1 MGLIRSKQLNKNMT
15 GDFTF
20 SGTTIFV
27 QTSSAQPAVI
37 ISGSQEVVP
46 TSIYSGSIYIAGLG
60 TFADTGSNEVIDLGN
75 NSF

>member
-1 MGLIRSKQLNKNMT
+1 MSLIRSKQLSKNMT

-20 SGTTIFV
+20 SGKTNFV

-60 TFADTGSNEVIDLGN
+60 TFADTGSNEVIDLGD

>member
-1 MGLIRSKQLNKNMT
+1 MSLIRSKQLSKNMT

-20 SGTTIFV
+20 SGKTTFV

-46 TSIYSGSIYIAGLG
+46 TSIYSGSIFIAGLG
-60 TFADTGSNEVIDLGN
+60 TFADTGSNKVIDLGN

>member
-1 MGLIRSKQLNKNMT
+1 MSLIRSKQLSKNMT

-20 SGTTIFV
+20 SGKTTFV

-46 TSIYSGSIYIAGLG
+46 TTIYSGSIFIAGLG
-60 TFADTGSNEVIDLGN
+60 TFADTGSNKVIDLGN

>member
-1 MGLIRSKQLNKNMT
+1 MT

-20 SGTTIFV
+20 SGMTTFI
-27 QTSSAQPAVI
+27 QTSSAKPAIV
-37 ISGSQEVVP
+37 ISGSQEVGP

-60 TFADTGSNEVIDLGN
+60 TFADTGSNEVIDLGD

>member
-1 MGLIRSKQLNKNMT
+1 MAQIRSKQLYKSMT

-20 SGTTIFV
+20 SGKTTFI
-27 QTSSAQPAVI
+27 QTSSTQPAVV

-46 TSIYSGSIYIAGLG
+46 TTIYSGSIYIAGLG
-60 TFADTGSNEVIDLGN
+60 TFADTGSNKVIDLGD

>member
-1 MGLIRSKQLNKNMT
+1 MALIRSKQFNKSMA

-20 SGTTIFV
+20 SGKTTFV
-27 QTSSAQPAVI
+27 QTSSAQPAIVV
-37 ISGSQEVVP
+37 SGSQEVVP
-46 TSIYSGSIYIAGLG
+46 TTLYSGSLYIAGLG

>member
-1 MGLIRSKQLNKNMT
+1 MSLIRSKQLSKDMT
-15 GDFTF
+15 GNFTF
-20 SGTTIFV
+20 SGKTTFV
-27 QTSSAQPAVI
+27 QTSSAQPAVV

-60 TFADTGSNEVIDLGN
+60 TFADTGSNEVIDLGD

>member
-1 MGLIRSKQLNKNMT
+1 MAQIRSKQLNKSMT

-20 SGTTIFV
+20 SGKTTFV
-27 QTSSAQPAVI
+27 QTSSAQPAVV

-46 TSIYSGSIYIAGLG
+46 TTVYSGSIFIAGLG
-60 TFADTGSNEVIDLGN
+60 TFADTGSNKVIDLGN

>member
-1 MGLIRSKQLNKNMT
+1 MSLIRSKQLSKDMT
-15 GDFTF
+15 GNFTF
-20 SGTTIFV
+20 SGKTTFV
-27 QTSSAQPAVI
+27 QTSSAQPAVV

-60 TFADTGSNEVIDLGN
+60 TFADTGSNEVIDLGS

>member
-1 MGLIRSKQLNKNMT
+1 MT

-20 SGTTIFV
+20 SGKTTFV
-27 QTSSAQPAVI
+27 QTSSAQPAVV

-46 TSIYSGSIYIAGLG
+46 TTVYSGSIFIAGLG
-60 TFADTGSNEVIDLGN
+60 TFADTGSNKVIDLGD